1 MYVAPIV
8 FHFFLSPLMINHF
21 TVLVLFKNFTVCQT
35 GGIESL
41 YVFNFQHFSFQVQ
54 IKSGISLMWLYNPY
68 LCSVRVVVF
77 QTWLDFVMPINKVG
91 NWVLHKLHLIKRR
104 DVDRH
109 LCEQTELTFTWNTW
123 AGNCCCHQVATM
135 LRQLCYWAHNFNN
148 MMFFV
153 LDHA

>member
-1 MYVAPIV
+1 MFMYVAPIV

-68 LCSVRVVVF
+68 LCSVRVAVF
-77 QTWLDFVMPINKVG
+77 QTWLDLVMPINKVG
-91 NWVLHKLHLIKRR
+91 N
-104 DVDRH
+104 
-109 LCEQTELTFTWNTW
+109 
-123 AGNCCCHQVATM
+123 
-135 LRQLCYWAHNFNN
+135 
-148 MMFFV
+148 
-153 LDHA
+153 